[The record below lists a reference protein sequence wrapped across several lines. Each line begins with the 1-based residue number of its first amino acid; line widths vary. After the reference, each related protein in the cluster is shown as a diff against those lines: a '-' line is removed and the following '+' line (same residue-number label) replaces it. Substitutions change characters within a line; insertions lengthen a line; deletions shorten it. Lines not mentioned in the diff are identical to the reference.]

1 MVGFLSCLLHS
12 FLLLLHFACF
22 ALAGRQLFVERG
34 PGPGQVVRGGAELAH
49 VPLRVGVRPLGRGA
63 GLAGAGAR
71 RVVQQVGVRVGPHGG
86 RTGGSLLLPVEVVV
100 GLVDVLAAQVG
111 DGVAAA
117 VGHDDVVP
125 GAQGRGGEVL
135 GPARVLLGPGA
146 GRHDH
151 GLVRR
156 HRLHGA
162 LEGLEDAVA
171 LLLLLFL
178 PGLGL
183 AQLPPVV
190 LHHLLAGVRQPP
202 VKRPSSRH

>member
-1 MVGFLSCLLHS
+1 MVRS
-12 FLLLLHFACF
+12 
-22 ALAGRQLFVERG
+22 
-34 PGPGQVVRGGAELAH
+34 GAELAH
-49 VPLRVGVRPLGRGA
+49 LPLRVGVHPLGGGA

-71 RVVQQVGVRVGPHGG
+71 RVIQQVVN
-86 RTGGSLLLPVEVVV
+86 
-100 GLVDVLAAQVG
+100 VLAAQVG

-135 GPARVLLGPGA
+135 GPAGVLFGSAA

-151 GLVRR
+151 GLVWRDC
-156 HRLHGA
+156 LHGA

-171 LLLLLFL
+171 LLLLLLL

-183 AQLPPVV
+183 AQLAPVV

-202 VKRPSSRH
+202 VKRPSSLVLEPHGS